1 MDLNQA
7 ENSSLLCSL
16 SALDPQLSEAISGD
30 RQRKNHMKK
39 LLAPSGANF
48 SKNRLTHF
56 RVSST
61 NAASIPN

>member
-16 SALDPQLSEAISGD
+16 SVVDPQLSEAISGD

-39 LLAPSGANF
+39 LLASSGANF
-48 SKNRLTHF
+48 SKKSFDTFSRF
-56 RVSST
+56 E
-61 NAASIPN
+61 

>member
-39 LLAPSGANF
+39 LLAPSGAN
-48 SKNRLTHF
+48 SQKI
-56 RVSST
+56 V
-61 NAASIPN
+61 